1 MDTTKILYI
10 AFIVLGVFF
19 ISLAI
24 IQLLKAKKAEKSW
37 PTAPGVIMS
46 SVVGTH
52 LARSSRGGTTTQF
65 MPEVAYEYQVNEITY
80 KGSGVGFGK
89 STTSSRK
96 ATEIVSRYPQGT
108 AVTVHYDPQ
117 DPAKAVLET
126 KAYSFGSYLT
136 LGIIFAGMG
145 VVLAF
150 ILK

>member
-10 AFIVLGVFF
+10 VFIVLGVFF
-19 ISLAI
+19 IGMAI
-24 IQLLKAKKAEKSW
+24 MQQLKAKKAEKSW
-37 PTAPGVIMS
+37 PTAPGVILS
-46 SVVGTH
+46 SIVGTH
-52 LARSSRGGTTTQF
+52 LAHSSRGGTTTQY

-80 KGSGVGFGK
+80 KSSSVGFGK

-126 KAYSFGSYLT
+126 KAYSFGSNLA
-136 LGIIFAGMG
+136 LGIIIAVMG
-145 VVLAF
+145 AVLAF
-150 ILK
+150 ILN

>member
-1 MDTTKILYI
+1 MDTTKIIYI

-19 ISLAI
+19 IGMAI
-24 IQLLKAKKAEKSW
+24 MQQLKAKKAEKTW
-37 PTAPGVIMS
+37 PTAPGVILS
-46 SVVGTH
+46 SIVGTH
-52 LARSSRGGTTTQF
+52 LSHSSRGGTTTQY

-80 KGSGVGFGK
+80 KGSSVGFGK

-108 AVTVHYDPQ
+108 AVSVHYDPQ

-126 KAYSFGSYLT
+126 KAYSFGSNLA
-136 LGIIFAGMG
+136 LGIIIAVMG

-150 ILK
+150 ILN